1 MTLTAQGALDIPIGY
16 PYITR
21 GSEFLYQR
29 EVTICSHLTAG
40 AIFNFFNTALR
51 KIVLGF
57 MELNSAF
64 IIWSLHFSLGEQTIP
79 MEDFMITVD
88 GKPI

>member
-1 MTLTAQGALDIPIGY
+1 MTLTAQGALDIHRGY

-29 EVTICSHLTAG
+29 DVTI
-40 AIFNFFNTALR
+40 FFNTALN

-57 MELNSAF
+57 IELNSGYLF
-64 IIWSLHFSLGEQTIP
+64 ICTS
-79 MEDFMITVD
+79 V
-88 GKPI
+88 